1 MVLNREAPLRN
12 STKASFTKNNKK
24 ENISV
29 RLYVYKSTDESQK
42 KIVLGVILAQL
53 RVFVE
58 PHQPGVAP
66 ALQVSFS
73 QGHSDI

>member
-1 MVLNREAPLRN
+1 MYTNQQM
-12 STKASFTKNNKK
+12 SHK
-24 ENISV
+24 
-29 RLYVYKSTDESQK
+29 K